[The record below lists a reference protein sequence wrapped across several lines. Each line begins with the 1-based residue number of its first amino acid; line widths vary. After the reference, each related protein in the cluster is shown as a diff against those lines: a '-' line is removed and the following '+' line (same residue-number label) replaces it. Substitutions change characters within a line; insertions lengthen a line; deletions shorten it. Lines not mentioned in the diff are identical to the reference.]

1 MMLWWC
7 TNIYCR
13 LAAAWFPLLFLS
25 LLYQTIS
32 STHAIPLCP
41 RSCSCPG
48 VKEVHCTF
56 RHLTTIPK
64 TFPKDTERLNLGYN
78 SLTEVEGSEFSSLR
92 QLEMLML
99 HGNDISTVHPGAFYS
114 LRSLQILKLS
124 YNKLTTVNPG
134 LFEGLAGLIRL
145 HLDHNL
151 IDFIEPYSFSG
162 MTSLK
167 LLQLEGNLLKD
178 IHPHTFITVS
188 LLGSFWT
195 SGLKHLHLSDNL
207 LEQLPAAALKT
218 APRLELLSLHGNPW
232 TCDCQ
237 LHWLV
242 EWSSTHEGVIKCKK
256 ERGSSETCPQ
266 CSSPQPLNG
275 TLFLGLTPDKLTC
288 ERPVLH
294 SPLKQWDNPVWAESE
309 AEPDHPYTRDFE
321 KPLGHLTFVLSDSHG
336 NSAHVACDVRHPGD
350 SSPMTWTVN
359 PPGELSV
366 NVSLVTA
373 LECEIDRE
381 TLQSLWQLVAYYYE
395 SPAILERGQQRGN
408 ASRVTYQYAQAVN
421 ENSPYFTDLKGYL
434 VAEPS
439 WLLQPRVTLRLN
451 RQQTTTKKLV
461 MDFTT
466 LITKLIN
473 RNRGQKDDNDDSI
486 SWALIRRGKAG
497 RVQTALEG
505 SKVHLECS
513 VITSDPEVK
522 VEWMHPD
529 LSFVEDTTDKIEF
542 SERGELVILNATLS
556 DSGLYH
562 CMSRTKAGVDLM
574 PLRLTIKQSSLSPT
588 AFNGK
593 KVVVEKGHSFSLPC
607 EVTSVQPS
615 QTMWY
620 LPKNQ
625 ILLPTQQTRRAEVME
640 NGTLVVRRLTQ
651 EDAGEY
657 SCLASNLYG
666 VDMLSHMVEVTG
678 EKATD
683 RSKVLTGRE
692 QQIIPVGMEEVE
704 GSGGDYQ
711 EIIRPSATQFPKKVG
726 TQQRNPNGF
735 SKRIRIK
742 DSKRKSN
749 KSVKELDPN
758 RWAEI
763 LAKAKAKPSVALPT
777 EQSLPKPSTVTFQT
791 STSKHTTTIPSTTAS
806 TTSPPDIRIEPTNF
820 QINTKAKTEA
830 YFKEKKGDNKKESET
845 SESVPQVLHPQPPRS
860 TEPTPHHISG
870 FTEKAEAITDPP
882 SVGTAQPVD
891 QSENKHSGEG
901 IKNFNLVPGRPNR
914 RRLPY
919 RRRKPPVRVHPHVHP
934 FNHSSNKPQTTVRPT
949 TTTTPTTTMTTTT
962 TPTTTMTTTTTT
974 TTTTPVPTKV
984 ENHETLSAEYQTEE
998 DESEYNTEYDYND
1011 SDSLEAK
1018 ENLTSETS
1026 HTTNDLDSSH
1036 TTFPSAREHV
1046 GNSTGRQNLPYPKT
1060 TVTPKLDSTP
1070 CTNERTV
1077 EEKEKDTVNLMKS
1090 ERQRVEI
1097 KTQIEENGN
1106 KTFAGESER
1115 EVMPAIGR
1123 KENHQ
1128 IDTEGS
1134 EKDTEKS
1141 KKERVTQS
1149 NKAQHSIQLTTQNR
1163 PRPDTQPSVEQ
1174 NTPTQA
1180 RTPSSRV
1187 ITSHSTR
1194 GRTREEVTQKENK
1207 EVNKPK
1213 AMPEITDHS
1222 FPIME
1227 PVHPWLHQ
1235 NKQGGGQTSTSTMTH
1250 TNQNR
1255 NTGREDEVNPGRHSQ
1270 PHRVPPMS
1278 HWPSLHHHHY
1288 PHYPSWPSQR
1298 SFPHPRQ
1305 GAVSHPAPTHR
1316 PWPLPHPWAKSLV
1329 VTNRPEIT
1337 AETVKPT
1344 PTISG
1349 ITENSRSNPDLS
1361 LNHHHQQ
1368 QNHHVDGRT
1377 QSRDQLFLSRLRNRY
1392 RQAQLDR
1399 IAQLGR
1405 MVTPKPRTSHHNPPS
1420 PITPKPYSPY
1430 TAKLPAP
1437 SASYTYTLQPPNPV
1451 KPSSSSFSGLIPTPH
1466 SYQPTTPGVQYG
1478 GRWPGAGRISSQ
1490 RPTASPPFPWV
1501 FGAESGGVKPLITT
1515 VTTASVSVLAES
1527 DVFLPCKATG
1537 NPEPSIAWTKVS
1549 TGATIP
1555 ANTRHGP
1562 RFEVFKNGTFVIKN
1576 IQLQDR
1582 GQYLCAAQNRF
1593 GSDRLV
1599 ITLAVQTQAPKIQLP
1614 KSTEIAVYLGKS
1626 VTLDCLASGKPLAQ
1640 ISWILPDR
1648 TFVREVGIVHTLL
1661 SPVSLL
1667 QNGTLQIH
1675 SPNFSSKGDYKC
1687 IASNAAGAD
1696 TVTYHLHVAALPP
1709 SISEGAMDTVI
1720 IQPGRSVYVHCSV
1733 RGEPV
1738 PTLKWMLPAGVHVKP
1753 SQFLGRG
1760 LFVFPNGTLYVK
1772 NVLPADGGR
1781 YECLATNAVGIAK
1794 RTVLLEV
1801 RADHPSFSH
1810 QPPPLPIPPT
1820 HRQGVPSRQHSVSA
1834 MYGSAVYLHCP
1845 ESTGSTRGTIW
1856 QLPSKTIMEHR
1867 YSPERPIKVFH
1878 NGTLRIL
1885 QLTELDGGNYLCVFQ
1900 RPNGE
1905 DMELF
1910 QVEVLMTPPRIEH
1923 MKTAQTRVTF
1933 GENFQVDCVATGLPD
1948 PEVSWSLPDGT
1959 LINNALQSDDSGL
1972 RSRRYVIFGNGTLL
1986 LQQMGKKDEGDYT
1999 CYAKNKL
2006 GKDERK
2012 VSVKVGPNAP
2022 KIRLKSQSLVTAK
2035 IGESAKL
2042 SCQATGEPTPKIMW
2056 ISPRNDVISMISD
2069 KFQIMDDGMLVVK
2082 KVILADEGKYA
2093 CVARNSAGDDVK
2105 NMILEVEPQEPFI
2118 NGMKGKSTTKV
2129 LAVSYQTALLDCRV
2143 EGKPE
2148 PRVWWITPYGH
2159 SLPTPYLGGRFQV
2172 HRNGSLELRGVRKT
2186 DEGRYMCLAK
2196 NNLGEA
2202 SLLIEL
2208 DVASLAEKPSF
2219 ALPNIEI
2226 LPIKQDSGALMLE
2239 CPARGKPNPEFAWIL
2254 PNGTMLTAGV
2264 RLQRFTHHLGNGTL
2278 QIFQPVASDKGV
2290 YRCLAKNVAG
2300 QAEKR
2305 YALEAGRKPVMRG
2318 STGGMQITYG
2328 LNLNLPCTVDG
2339 WPQASVTWTLPNG
2352 LVLDK
2357 PQTIGRV
2364 SFLAN
2369 GTLQLRQVATFDKGT
2384 YICKASNSFGSSTL
2398 SYPVA
2403 VMVFPPR
2410 ITNTLNAITRVN
2422 RGSPVTLNCVGTGI
2436 PKPDISWTLPGRT
2449 TLLPHNRFTA
2459 QRGIHMTEE
2468 GSLVIQN
2475 PMLMNSGIYKCNAK
2489 NTLGTDF
2496 KSTYLQVV

>member
-1 MMLWWC
+1 MALWWC
-7 TNIYCR
+7 ANIFCR
-13 LAAAWFPLLFLS
+13 LAAAWFPLLFSS
-25 LLYQTIS
+25 LLWQTIS
-32 STHAIPLCP
+32 PIHAIPSCP
-41 RSCSCPG
+41 QSCSCPG

-64 TFPKDTERLNLGYN
+64 IFPKDTERLNLGYN
-78 SLTEVEGSEFSSLR
+78 SLTEVEGSEFRSLR

-99 HGNDISTVHPGAFYS
+99 HGNDISTVNPGAFYS

-124 YNKLTTVNPG
+124 YNKLTSVNPG
-134 LFEGLAGLIRL
+134 LFEGLVSLIRL

-151 IDFIEPYSFSG
+151 LDFIEPYSFSG
-162 MTSLK
+162 LTSLK
-167 LLQLEGNLLKD
+167 LLQLEGNLLKE

-242 EWSSTHEGVIKCKK
+242 EWSSTRDGVIKCKK

-266 CSSPQPLNG
+266 CSSPQTLNG
-275 TLFLGLTPDKLTC
+275 TLWLGLTPDKLTC
-288 ERPVLH
+288 ERPALQ
-294 SPLKQWDNPVWAESE
+294 SALKQWDNPVWAESE
-309 AEPDHPYTRDFE
+309 AEPDLPYTRDFE
-321 KPLGHLTFVLSDSHG
+321 KPLGHLTVVLSDSHG

-359 PPGELSV
+359 PRSPGELTV
-366 NVSLVTA
+366 NVSLVTV

-381 TLQSLWQLVAYYYE
+381 TLQNLWQLVAYYYE

-408 ASRVTYQYAQAVN
+408 ASGVTYQYVQAIN
-421 ENSPYFTDLKGYL
+421 ENSPYFTELKGYL

-466 LITKLIN
+466 VITKHIN
-473 RNRGQKDDNDDSI
+473 SHRGPEDENDLAV
-486 SWALIRRGKAG
+486 SWALIRRGTAG
-497 RVQTALEG
+497 RVKTALEG
-505 SKVHLECS
+505 SKVILECNVVS
-513 VITSDPEVK
+513 SDPEVK
-522 VEWMHPD
+522 LEWMLPD
-529 LSFVEDTTDKIEF
+529 LSIVEDATDRTEI
-542 SERGELVILNATLS
+542 SERGELVILNATQS

-562 CMSRTKAGVDLM
+562 CMVRIKAGVDFM
-574 PLRLTIKQSSLSPT
+574 PLRLTIKGLSLSPT
-588 AFNGK
+588 AFNGQK
-593 KVVVEKGHSFSLPC
+593 IVVEKGHSFSLPC
-607 EVTSVQPS
+607 DVTSVLPS

-625 ILLPTQQTRRAEVME
+625 ILLPTQQTRRTEMMK
-640 NGTLVVRRLTQ
+640 NGTLVVRRLTP

-657 SCLASNLYG
+657 TCLTSNLYG
-666 VDMLSHMVEVTG
+666 VDMLSHMVEVTA
-678 EKATD
+678 EKAPD
-683 RSKVLTGRE
+683 RSKLQTAKK
-692 QQIIPVGMEEVE
+692 QQNLLVGVEEGE
-704 GSGGDYQ
+704 GSGGNYQ
-711 EIIRPSATQFPKKVG
+711 EIIRPFATQFPKKVG

-742 DSKRKSN
+742 DSKRKPN

-763 LAKAKAKPSVALPT
+763 LAKANAKPSVALPT
-777 EQSLPKPSTVTFQT
+777 EQSLPEPSTEAVQT
-791 STSKHTTTIPSTTAS
+791 IAFKPTTTTATTLNNLPP
-806 TTSPPDIRIEPTNF
+806 TTTPPVIRKETTNVP
-820 QINTKAKTEA
+820 IITKAKTEA
-830 YFKEKKGDNKKESET
+830 YSTEKKGDNSET
-845 SESVPQVLHPQPPRS
+845 PESLPEVLLPPPPRN
-860 TEPTPHHISG
+860 TEPTPNRVG
-870 FTEKAEAITDPP
+870 GTAGKAEAVTDPP
-882 SVGTAQPVD
+882 AVGTPQLVD

-901 IKNFNLVPGRPNR
+901 RRNHNIVPGKSNR
-914 RRLPY
+914 RRPPY
-919 RRRKPPVRVHPHVHP
+919 RRRKPPMVRVRPHGHP
-934 FNHSSNKPQTTVRPT
+934 FYHSSNKPQTTVPPT
-949 TTTTPTTTMTTTT
+949 TTTTPKTS
-962 TPTTTMTTTTTT
+962 TTTTTT
-974 TTTTPVPTKV
+974 TTTMTTTPVPTTV
-984 ENHETLSAEYQTEE
+984 QNYETSSAEYQTEE
-998 DESEYNTEYDYND
+998 DEGAYYEEYNYKDGGS
-1011 SDSLEAK
+1011 SDTK
-1018 ENLTSETS
+1018 EDLNSKTP
-1026 HTTNDLDSSH
+1026 HTTHDLDSSR
-1036 TTFPSAREHV
+1036 TTLPSDREKDV
-1046 GNSTGRQNLPYPKT
+1046 GSSPPNPKMI
-1060 TVTPKLDSTP
+1060 VTPKLDSTRHP
-1070 CTNERTV
+1070 TERIV
-1077 EEKEKDTVNLMKS
+1077 EENLKES
-1090 ERQRVEI
+1090 ESQRVDI
-1097 KTQIEENGN
+1097 RTQTEENGREN
-1106 KTFAGESER
+1106 KDLAGETER
-1115 EVMPAIGR
+1115 EVITAM
-1123 KENHQ
+1123 
-1128 IDTEGS
+1128 EGQGKHKLDSESS
-1134 EKDTEKS
+1134 EKDADKS
-1141 KKERVTQS
+1141 VKEWVSQGYNTQD
-1149 NKAQHSIQLTTQNR
+1149 NIQLTTQNR
-1163 PRPDTQPSVEQ
+1163 PRPNTRTSPEQ
-1174 NTPTQA
+1174 NTPTQV
-1180 RTPSSRV
+1180 RTSSSKV

-1194 GRTREEVTQKENK
+1194 DRTREEVTPKEDK

-1213 AMPEITDHS
+1213 AKPEIHM
-1222 FPIME
+1222 FPIIE

-1235 NKQGGGQTSTSTMTH
+1235 NKQGGRQTTTSRTTH
-1250 TNQNR
+1250 TNQDR
-1255 NTGREDEVNPGRHSQ
+1255 NTGRQGEINPGRHSQ
-1270 PHRVPPMS
+1270 PPRIPPTS
-1278 HWPSLHHHHY
+1278 RWPSHHHHY
-1288 PHYPSWPSQR
+1288 PLYPSWSGQR
-1298 SFPHPRQ
+1298 PFSHPRQ
-1305 GAVSHPAPTHR
+1305 GPGSHPVSTHR
-1316 PWPLPHPWAKSLV
+1316 PWPLPHPWAQIPV

-1344 PTISG
+1344 TTVSG
-1349 ITENSRSNPDLS
+1349 TTENSRVTLPNPHLS
-1361 LNHHHQQ
+1361 HHHQQ

-1377 QSRDQLFLSRLRNRY
+1377 QTRDQLFLSRLRNRY

-1405 MVTPKPRTSHHNPPS
+1405 MVTPKPRTSYHNPPS
-1420 PITPKPYSPY
+1420 PITPKPNPQSPHRPY
-1430 TAKLPAP
+1430 NSKPPPPTG
-1437 SASYTYTLQPPNPV
+1437 SYTYNLQPLNPA
-1451 KPSSSSFSGLIPTPH
+1451 KPSSSSFSGFIPTPRPYH
-1466 SYQPTTPGVQYG
+1466 PTTPGVLYG
-1478 GRWPGAGRISSQ
+1478 GWWPVGAGRISSR
-1490 RPTASPPFPWV
+1490 RPTAAPPFPWV
-1501 FGAESGGVKPLITT
+1501 FGAGSGGLKPHINT

-1527 DVFLPCKATG
+1527 DVFLPCKVTG

-1555 ANTRHGP
+1555 ANTKHGP

-1582 GQYLCAAQNRF
+1582 GQYLCTAQNSF
-1593 GSDRLV
+1593 GSDRMV
-1599 ITLAVQTQAPKIQLP
+1599 ITLAVQTEAPKIRP
-1614 KSTEIAVYLGKS
+1614 PTSTEIAVYLGKNAI
-1626 VTLDCLASGKPLAQ
+1626 LDCLASGKPPAQ

-1648 TFVREVGIVHTLL
+1648 TFVRDIGSVHTPL
-1661 SPVSLL
+1661 SRMSLL

-1675 SPNFSSKGDYKC
+1675 SLNFSSKGDYKC

-1696 TVTYHLHVAALPP
+1696 TITYHLHVAALPP
-1709 SISEGAMDTVI
+1709 SIREDAMDTVI

-1733 RGEPV
+1733 KGEPV
-1738 PTLKWMLPAGVHVKP
+1738 PALKWTLPAGVHVKP
-1753 SQFLGRG
+1753 TQYLGRR
-1760 LFVFPNGTLYVK
+1760 LFVFPNGTLYMK
-1772 NVLPADGGR
+1772 NVSPADAGS
-1781 YECLATNAVGIAK
+1781 YECLATNPVGIAK
-1794 RTVLLEV
+1794 RTVQLEV
-1801 RADHPSFSH
+1801 RADPPSFSH

-1820 HRQGVPSRQHSVSA
+1820 QRHGVPSQQHSVSA
-1834 MYGSAVYLHCP
+1834 MYSSAVYLHCP

-1867 YSPERPIKVFH
+1867 YSPERPIKVFR

-1923 MKTAQTRVTF
+1923 VRTAQTRVTF
-1933 GENFQVDCVATGLPD
+1933 GQNFQVDCVATGLPD
-1948 PEVSWSLPDGT
+1948 PEVTWSLPDGT

-1972 RSRRYVIFGNGTLL
+1972 RNRRYVIFGNGTLL
-1986 LQQMGKKDEGDYT
+1986 LQQMGKRDEGDYT

-2022 KIRLKSQSLVTAK
+2022 KIMSKSQSLVTIK
-2035 IGESAKL
+2035 LGESAKL

-2056 ISPRNDVISMISD
+2056 ISPRNDVISMSSD

-2105 NMILEVEPQEPFI
+2105 NMKLEAEVQEPFI
-2118 NGMKGKSTTKV
+2118 NSMKGRSTTKV
-2129 LAVSYQTALLDCRV
+2129 LAVSYQTAHLDCRA

-2148 PRVWWITPYGH
+2148 PRLSWVTPYGH

-2172 HRNGSLELRGVRKT
+2172 HRNGSLELRGVRKA
-2186 DEGRYMCLAK
+2186 DEGRYICLAK

-2202 SLLIEL
+2202 SLLVEL
-2208 DVASLAEKPSF
+2208 DVVSIAEKPSF
-2219 ALPNIEI
+2219 AVPNIEI
-2226 LPIKQDSGALMLE
+2226 LPIKQDTGAFMLE
-2239 CPARGKPNPEFAWIL
+2239 CPARGKPNPEFAWVL
-2254 PNGTMLTAGV
+2254 PNGTMLTPGV
-2264 RLQRFTHHLGNGTL
+2264 RLQRFTHHPGNGTL
-2278 QIFQPVASDKGV
+2278 QISQPVASDKGV

-2305 YALEAGRKPVMRG
+2305 YALEAGRKPVIRG
-2318 STGGMQITYG
+2318 TTGGMKITYG

-2339 WPQASVTWTLPNG
+2339 WPQASITWTLPNG

-2364 SFLAN
+2364 TFLAN
-2369 GTLQLRQVATFDKGT
+2369 STLQLRHVATFDRGT
-2384 YICKASNSFGSSTL
+2384 YICKAFNSFGSSTL
-2398 SYPVA
+2398 SYPVS

-2410 ITNTLNAITRVN
+2410 VTNTLTSITRVN
-2422 RGSPVTLNCVGTGI
+2422 RGSPVKLNCVATGI

-2449 TLLPHNRFTA
+2449 TLVPHNRFTV
-2459 QRGIHMTEE
+2459 QGGIHMTEE

-2489 NTLGTDF
+2489 NALGTDF